1 MSVDYSKIPS
11 ACYVLEEAKLR
22 KNLELMQRVQE
33 AAGVD
38 IILAFKGF
46 SMWGAFP
53 MVRQYLKGATA
64 SSLNEAK
71 LCFEEMGSRAHTY
84 CVAYQ
89 EKEIQEIARLSS
101 YLTFNSLNQ
110 LNQFGA
116 LIKAENPDVSLGIR
130 VNPEWSDVTTDLYN
144 PSSPTS
150 RLGMTSSHFGD
161 HLPENVEGLHFH
173 VLCESTSFALEKV
186 LEALAEKFAPQ
197 LREAKWVNM
206 GGGHL
211 MTREG
216 YDVAHL
222 IKILKAFKEKW
233 DVEVVLE
240 PGSAVA
246 WQTGD
251 LLTTVLDIVENTE
264 VKTAI
269 IDASFTC
276 HMPDCLEMPYKPKIT
291 GASLEVI
298 AGKPSYRIGGLS
310 CLAGDFMEAYSFEEP
325 LAIGDQLIFEDMIHY
340 TMVKTSTF
348 NGVPHPSIGKWRED
362 GTFDL
367 LREFGYEDYKNK
379 LS

>member
-1 MSVDYSKIPS
+1 M
-11 ACYVLEEAKLR
+11 R
-22 KNLELMQRVQE
+22 HVQE

-53 MVRQYLKGATA
+53 MVKQYLRGATA
-64 SSLNEAK
+64 SSLHEAR
-71 LCFEEMGSRAHTY
+71 LCYEEMGSHAHTY

-89 EKEIQEIARLSS
+89 EKEIKEIASLSS
-101 YLTFNSLNQ
+101 HLTFNSLTQ
-110 LNQFGA
+110 LEQYGDMV
-116 LIKAENPDVSLGIR
+116 KGYNPQASLGIR
-130 VNPEWSDVTTDLYN
+130 VNPEQSDVTTDLYN

-186 LEALAEKFAPQ
+186 LEALSEKFAPQ

-216 YDVAHL
+216 YDVEHL
-222 IKILKAFKEKW
+222 ISTLKAFKEKW
-233 DVEVVLE
+233 DVEVILE

-251 LLTTVLDIVENTE
+251 LVTTVLDVVENGG
-264 VKTAI
+264 VQTAI

-291 GASLEVI
+291 GASSDLVPDN
-298 AGKPSYRIGGLS
+298 PSYRIGGLS
-310 CLAGDFMEAYSFEEP
+310 CLAGDFMDAYSFDQP
-325 LAIGDQLIFEDMIHY
+325 LSIGDQLIFEDMIHY
-340 TMVKTSTF
+340 TMVKTNTF
-348 NGVPHPSIGKWRED
+348 NGVPHPSIGIWQED
-362 GTFDL
+362 GTFRL